1 LPVPAIDPV
10 DGGKRAIRL
19 RAILI
24 GSGMSAYPSPN
35 KWGLVFHH
43 LGLAVKD
50 PEAAAH
56 FLTGLGYRIGPV
68 ILDPLQN
75 VHLAMCAH
83 DQMPDVEIISPAEG
97 AGPLD
102 KLLSTH
108 KDGLVYHMCY
118 TCADL
123 DRSLDALESDD
134 RFSVRSIAPP
144 TEAILFGGKRV
155 SFYLVEG
162 VGLIEIIDQAP

>member
-1 LPVPAIDPV
+1 M
-10 DGGKRAIRL
+10 
-19 RAILI
+19 
-24 GSGMSAYPSPN
+24 SGLASRN
-35 KWGLVFHH
+35 KWGLAFHH

-50 PEAAAH
+50 HEAAAH
-56 FLTGLGYRIGPV
+56 FLTGLGYRIGPT
-68 ILDPLQN
+68 IFDPLQN

-83 DQMPDVEIISPAEG
+83 DRMPDVEIISPGDG

-102 KLLSTH
+102 KLLSSH

-123 DRSLDALESDD
+123 DSALDALESDE
-134 RFSVRSIAPP
+134 RFRVRSIAPP

-155 SFYLVEG
+155 SFYLIEG
-162 VGLIEIIDQAP
+162 VGLIEIVDERL